1 MWKNQ
6 VLSQSLSY
14 YNKLLK
20 SRVML
25 TAKNNWAVCHAAL
38 HTKNWWEIPL
48 SLYIC
53 LFVSP
58 QELTGKTNRVSLSR
72 SKDYSSSSIIAEFLL
87 FKQKQSIK
95 LPVYLTTVTGT
106 PSQQA
111 SHAGICINSKVT
123 ANAFK
128 AQQRP
133 LIWVQGPKIF
143 PGCLQISALMQLCWP
158 PLMYQKTEVAAHSF
172 GANLLNTER

>member
-25 TAKNNWAVCHAAL
+25 TAKNNWAVCRAAL

-72 SKDYSSSSIIAEFLL
+72 SKDYSSSSIIAESCYLNKNRALNFLSISL
-87 FKQKQSIK
+87 QWQELHHSKLAMLASASTAKLQQMPSKLSRDRWFGYKDQKS
-95 LPVYLTTVTGT
+95 
-106 PSQQA
+106 SQDA
-111 SHAGICINSKVT
+111 YKS
-123 ANAFK
+123 
-128 AQQRP
+128 
-133 LIWVQGPKIF
+133 
-143 PGCLQISALMQLCWP
+143 QL
-158 PLMYQKTEVAAHSF
+158 
-172 GANLLNTER
+172 